1 MNDKVYVTSMVSGL
15 VKCMR
20 KTWPRKGTKLPIEKD
35 LLREAIY
42 EPGVE
47 FMFKNG
53 ILYIDDMDFKIE
65 LGLEEEGTKTP
76 TNIIALDEKYMNRIM
91 RLMPLAEM
99 RTTVVKLTDNQ
110 KRELIDY
117 ASGQND
123 LSMDR
128 LNILKELTGI
138 DVLKVI
144 ELKRQK
150 EE

>member
-1 MNDKVYVTSMVSGL
+1 MNDKVYVTSMVGGAVVAL
-15 VKCMR
+15 R
-20 KTWPRKGTKLPIEKD
+20 RTWPRKGTKLPIEKD

-47 FMFKNG
+47 YMLKTG

-65 LGLEEEGTKTP
+65 LGLEAEDTKAP
-76 TNIIALDEKYMNRIM
+76 TNIIALDDKYMNRIM
-91 RLMPLAEM
+91 KLMPMQEM
-99 RTTVVKLTDNQ
+99 RAAVSKLSENQ
-110 KRELIDY
+110 KRELVDY
-117 ASGQND
+117 ASSQND
-123 LSMDR
+123 VSMDR
-128 LNILKELTGI
+128 LGVLKELTGI

>member
-1 MNDKVYVTSMVSGL
+1 MNDKVYVTSMVGGL

-99 RTTVVKLTDNQ
+99 RTTVIKLTDNQ

>member
-1 MNDKVYVTSMVSGL
+1 MNDKVYVTSMVGGL

-117 ASGQND
+117 ASEQND